1 MSARDLTAFE
11 ALLRASD
18 VRLPSVW
25 QAAFEMAEAEL
36 LEACPWG
43 VDVLDIA
50 RAAYDS
56 LSDEDKEA
64 ARDQL
69 FYAWWEAEQ
78 DRKART
84 EQTGGAL

>member
-25 QAAFEMAEAEL
+25 QAAFDMAEAEL
-36 LEACPWG
+36 SEVCPWG

-50 RAAYDS
+50 RAAWDC
-56 LSDEDKEA
+56 LPDEKARDEA
-64 ARDQL
+64 LDQL

-78 DRKART
+78 DRKAHG
-84 EQTGGAL
+84 QAGGAL